1 MDMVKESRGGNRTE
15 GGWVMGDRENNKS
28 KKSGVN
34 LCNLVVAKFH
44 KDEKAQAIALGFVII
59 MGILLT
65 ATILLLS
72 TELPKQTKVLEAEH
86 ATKVPQDFAE
96 LGSAI
101 DGVALSGDETASAT
115 CAVGMTSKHVPFV
128 GIQASG
134 GTLRFD
140 NSRERFECLACS
152 PEEPIV
158 TGTDSWNCTPTEFM
172 SMSYTKYHVDTNE
185 DEGAK
190 LKLEAGEDRKYKSG
204 GEEYLSGDFCF
215 NNFTVTNNTTL
226 STHLLTIHA
235 INITIDSGSSIT
247 ATGGGLFGGDNNE
260 DGSGLGYGHTPGYRG
275 AGAGGAGY
283 NSTGGGGGKSDLD
296 TGAQGG
302 FPYGNETDRSTA
314 DFGSGGG
321 GGGDAW
327 HRPGKSAPFGGKGG
341 DGGGAIFLDAPLIT
355 IYGTV
360 SANGDD
366 GLKNTEQATHGSG
379 AGGGGGGSGGTILL
393 EGNNITITGNL
404 SVKGGKGGGG
414 GDADDVTT
422 PSGYGIPSGKY
433 IPGGGGGGGS
443 GGRIKVFF
451 SKLYGSG
458 GPVTNVEQFFDTHI
472 NVSGGAGG
480 IRGSGKVAGST
491 LEAENGTA
499 GGIGSVHNE
508 SISTYV
514 ESVPHYSA
522 GYMISSINDTG
533 HINNTAM
540 ILYGNI
546 TWAKTTLS
554 GTNIYIKVRT
564 SLNATMSD
572 AMPWENCPAATNGQ
586 DLSELYSVSDGHRYI
601 QWRADLTTME
611 RSRTPI
617 LKSVNISY
625 ERGRPVISDSS
636 GSIEFSSHYFNLP
649 NYVLVYEH
657 GATIKNQTV
666 GGEIMLFAPPISI
679 TNSGTTTAL
688 TIHSVNLIGDNETAG
703 GVFSSAV
710 KVSYRNTGVV
720 VGGLDFH
727 NLSLNITTAYPT
739 AWSRWFNKTCKAAG
753 LGPEEYKIIGSG
765 TAAQPLS
772 IVFYGNDSRPVNLWL
787 KESEVDVDVEG

>member
-1 MDMVKESRGGNRTE
+1 MMGEGRKEIE
-15 GGWVMGDRENNKS
+15 DS

-59 MGILLT
+59 MSILIA
-65 ATILLLS
+65 ATILLIS
-72 TELPKQTKVLEAEH
+72 TELPKQTKILEAEH
-86 ATKVPQDFAE
+86 AAKVPLDFAE

-172 SMSYTKYHVDTNE
+172 SMSYTKHHVDTNE

-190 LKLEAGEDRKYKSG
+190 LKLEAGEDRKYDSG

-215 NNFTVTNNTTL
+215 NNFTVTNNTTV

-235 INITIDSGSSIT
+235 INITIDSGSSIN

-260 DGSGLGYGHTPGYRG
+260 DGSGLGYGHTPGDWG

-283 NSTGGGGGKSDLD
+283 NSTGGDGGDAHYPGKSSA
-296 TGAQGG
+296 GGQGG
-302 FPYGNETDRSTA
+302 STYGNETDRSTA

-321 GGGDAW
+321 GGYDAW
-327 HRPGKSAPFGGKGG
+327 HPPGKSAPFGGKGG
-341 DGGGAIFLDAPLIT
+341 DGGGAIFLDAPIIN

-366 GLKNTEQATHGSG
+366 GRKNTEQATHRTG

-404 SVKGGKGGGG
+404 SAKGGKGGGG
-414 GDADDVTT
+414 GDATHEMDPGT
-422 PSGYGIPSGKY
+422 YY
-433 IPGGGGGGGS
+433 PGGGGGGGS

-458 GPVTNVEQFFDTHI
+458 GPVTIVEQFLANHT
-472 NVSGGAGG
+472 NVSGGAEG
-480 IRGSGKVAGST
+480 IRGEGIHTVK
-491 LEAENGTA
+491 EAENGTA
-499 GGIGSVHNE
+499 GGLGSVHNE

-522 GYMISSINDTG
+522 GYIISSINDTG

-540 ILYGNI
+540 ILYKNL
-546 TWAKTTLS
+546 TWAKATLS

-572 AMPWENCPAATNGQ
+572 AMSWENCPAATNEQ
-586 DLSELYSVSDGHRYI
+586 DISELYSVSDGHRYI

-617 LKSVNISY
+617 LNSVNISY

-649 NYVLVYEH
+649 NYVLVYGH

-666 GGEIMLFAPPISI
+666 GGELMLFAPPISI
-679 TNSGTTTAL
+679 TKSGTTTAL
-688 TIHSVNLIGDNETAG
+688 TIHSVNLIGDNESAG

-710 KVSYRNTGVV
+710 KV
-720 VGGLDFH
+720 
-727 NLSLNITTAYPT
+727 
-739 AWSRWFNKTCKAAG
+739 
-753 LGPEEYKIIGSG
+753 
-765 TAAQPLS
+765 
-772 IVFYGNDSRPVNLWL
+772 
-787 KESEVDVDVEG
+787 